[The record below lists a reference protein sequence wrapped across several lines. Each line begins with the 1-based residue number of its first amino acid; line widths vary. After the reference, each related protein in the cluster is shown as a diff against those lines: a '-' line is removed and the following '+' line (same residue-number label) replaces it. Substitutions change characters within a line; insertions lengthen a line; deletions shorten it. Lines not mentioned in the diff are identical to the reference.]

1 MPNNGRRKTRIAAAR
16 AARKE
21 AGINMFSPIV
31 RVKSVEPN
39 SSPLGAES
47 MYGTAILRP
56 ANYFTGVPF
65 TTALPLAERKQLEL
79 VGLSAPTLETGLDQ
93 NNIDEITRIAI
104 ENEAN
109 TQATKNASSLNNE
122 TDENIREQLGE
133 LNLSSTKSLSNDNR
147 TAEIDWYRK
156 NVLNRYK
163 HNAQTW
169 YSAINSATGR
179 QFFYNPNGSSQW
191 EPPILP
197 EGWSSSI
204 NSATGKLY
212 YYNANGSSQWKPPI
226 VSNGW
231 HSSINRA
238 TGKLYYYSDNGTTQ
252 WEYPMNSSGGRSRR
266 KHSRKARR

>member
-31 RVKSVEPN
+31 RVKSVEPS

-122 TDENIREQLGE
+122 ADENIREQLGE

-147 TAEIDWYRK
+147 IAEIDSYRK
-156 NVLNRYK
+156 NILNRYK

-179 QFFYNPNGSSQW
+179 
-191 EPPILP
+191 
-197 EGWSSSI
+197 
-204 NSATGKLY
+204 TY
-212 YYNANGSSQWKPPI
+212 YYNP
-226 VSNGW
+226 
-231 HSSINRA
+231 
-238 TGKLYYYSDNGTTQ
+238 NGTTQ
-252 WEYPMNSSGGRSRR
+252 WEPPIFLNGWYSAINSATGRPYYYNPNGTIQWEYPINSSGGRSRR
-266 KHSRKARR
+266 KRKHSRKARR